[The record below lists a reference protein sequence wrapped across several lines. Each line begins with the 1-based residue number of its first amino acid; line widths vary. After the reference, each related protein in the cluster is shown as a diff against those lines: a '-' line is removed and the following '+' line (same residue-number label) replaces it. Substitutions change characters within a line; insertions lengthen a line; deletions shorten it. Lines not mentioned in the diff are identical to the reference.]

1 MTGARQLS
9 LGVCK
14 LLAITP
20 LDSKQEQGNN
30 KASKGTGDVIL
41 LCKNKRCV
49 KDVISFFY
57 VQEFLFC
64 VCGRGC
70 CLVCSYESAAIKKVE
85 LMTLVS
91 Y

>member
-49 KDVISFFY
+49 KDVIFFFFTCKSFFFVCVGGGVALFALMK
-57 VQEFLFC
+57 VQPSK
-64 VCGRGC
+64 R
-70 CLVCSYESAAIKKVE
+70 
-85 LMTLVS
+85 
-91 Y
+91 